1 MRCSPAN
8 FKISLPRLAPNKP
21 FQKFGRRGARA
32 GSPPAYSPSGQL
44 RIGSARFA
52 IFTWAASGRQ
62 RSFWKYD
69 SAGGAD
75 RWGGKQR
82 EKNTKLR
89 NNIQQESEVS
99 IQDGWTQRHL
109 ANQAIP
115 PLE

>member
-52 IFTWAASGRQ
+52 IFNWAASGRQ
-62 RSFWKYD
+62 RSFWKHD
-69 SAGGAD
+69 SVGRIGGEES
-75 RWGGKQR
+75 R
-82 EKNTKLR
+82 EKERKAPKEHSTR
-89 NNIQQESEVS
+89 I
-99 IQDGWTQRHL
+99 
-109 ANQAIP
+109 
-115 PLE
+115 